1 MIKLLNLHIESK
13 NLVGLFWVL
22 FQDEPVGHLI
32 GINDNCW
39 RFDLLLRGVELAPD
53 LLQELNGEI
62 FASFKDA
69 ERNLLD
75 SE

>member
-1 MIKLLNLHIESK
+1 MTELLSLHIESE

-39 RFDLLLRGVELAPD
+39 RFDLFLRGVELAPD
-53 LLQELNGEI
+53 LLQELDGEI
-62 FASFKDA
+62 FKSFEDA
-69 ERNLLD
+69 ERILHD
-75 SE
+75 

>member
-1 MIKLLNLHIESK
+1 MTELLSLHIESE

-39 RFDLLLRGVELAPD
+39 RFDLFLRGVELAPD
-53 LLQELNGEI
+53 LLQELDGEI
-62 FASFKDA
+62 FESFEDA
-69 ERNLLD
+69 KRILHD
-75 SE
+75 